1 MLTKTRLPF
10 RLFPLEALPNQHIQ
24 SLHAVFHRRET
35 WGQLI
40 GSYVVVEMMF
50 SAGVAVAAALVA
62 YRLVF
67 RHKLDGFYIH
77 VIIQHIMSAVWWSH
91 NHVLAHV
98 FGRGS

>member
-1 MLTKTRLPF
+1 MPLPGQYNQLLPPVF
-10 RLFPLEALPNQHIQ
+10 R
-24 SLHAVFHRRET
+24 RRET

-40 GSYVVVEMMF
+40 GSYIVVAMMF
-50 SAGVAVAAALVA
+50 SMGGAVAAALVA
-62 YRLVF
+62 YKHVF

-77 VIIQHIMSAVWWSH
+77 VIIQQIMSAVWWSH